1 MIRTVRRATLL
12 VAFYVLTSAATA
24 SAECAWVLWVTGTP
38 TDGTQGEY
46 SSPWNSYKSIEE
58 CKSDLLSAPMKKLIA
73 ESKRVRLF
81 PVCLPDTVDPRG
93 PKGK

>member
-1 MIRTVRRATLL
+1 MMRLTRKAVLL
-12 VAFYVLTSAATA
+12 AAFYLLASAATA
-24 SAECAWVLWVTGTP
+24 YAECAWVLWVTGTP
-38 TDGTQGEY
+38 TDGTQSEY

-81 PVCLPDTVDPRG
+81 PVCVPDTVDPRG
-93 PKGK
+93 PKAK